1 MKIIDSYFEESK
13 SIEEHGDFI
22 ENIERFNY
30 FGYLAD
36 REREY
41 MLKNY
46 KFIRRPLSKICHIR
60 SVKKNTNPDDYVSSN
75 TIYIPRVGARSA
87 YTEFDPNRMMT
98 GNYYELK
105 FDPDQAI
112 AEYMK
117 HFSNQNR
124 SINIK
129 LQMMGAAYSSIT
141 KKAMEELVVPIP
153 SVAKQKV
160 LLSARNRLNSLA
172 NAIENYSNEITF
184 RPDNVEKNYWNSW

>member
-117 HFSNQNR
+117 HFFESEIGQ
-124 SINIK
+124 SILSSK
-129 LQMMGAAYSSIT
+129 MMGAAYSSIT

-172 NAIENYSNEITF
+172 KCY
-184 RPDNVEKNYWNSW
+184 